1 MSTTVCRPLCAGVR
15 FFWVCCVLTLSVCL
29 PDLAHSLEG
38 QDSEGVHRMDSMV
51 VTATKTPLPMSQLTS
66 AVEVLTQEDFQRRN
80 IKTIAEALRLS
91 QSLAV
96 FSNGGPGT
104 TTTIRMRGGTSSQ
117 TLVVVDGAMMNSG
130 TSGSFNFANLMTDN
144 IEKIEILRGAQSTIW
159 GSDAIGGVI
168 HITTKRGRGTPR
180 ASGFFEYGSFNSI
193 REGGSVA
200 GEKGPVDFS
209 FSLSRWDFGGF
220 SAVNY
225 RRGAGE
231 RDPYRN
237 WTASTQLGVSLPN
250 DGRLSF
256 QFRWM
261 NGDVNFDN
269 SSTFGGGPFDVFK
282 LKTTDREFI
291 YSGTYSQPITS
302 WWDQQLTLSRMDG
315 TSDTQAG
322 TLQRSVQT
330 GAISPASPFNNSI
343 ITNQTNR
350 LEWQHNFRIGDPWLV
365 TLGYQ
370 FREARGKNEGQ
381 FSEEALSSHSGFAQL
396 QLNLWDRLF
405 ATAGFR
411 QEAHNTFGDA
421 TTYRVTGGYLLK
433 ETGTKIR
440 GSYATGFRAP
450 SINESFFPNFGNP
463 NLKPEKNQ
471 ALDVGIDQHLFGERL
486 TVGVGYFWNR
496 YRQLIATTFDPVGC
510 AGLSPFGFCAQ
521 NIGSAKSQGWE
532 ANTRLI
538 LAEGLPFMK
547 LLDIQGQYTYTITR
561 DLETGARL
569 PRWPVHQGSLVLTYQ
584 PHDPLILTATFR
596 YVGSRFNTTGNQQPM
611 PDFHVINVAA
621 SYQFTPSVQGYVRVD
636 NLLDRQY
643 EEILVFGTPVRSV
656 FGGVRVSFDVP
667 VGRANP

>member
-1 MSTTVCRPLCAGVR
+1 MSTIICRFLRVGVR
-15 FFWVCCVLTLSVCL
+15 SPWVFWVLAWNAFFSG
-29 PDLAHSLEG
+29 LAHSQERE
-38 QDSEGVHRMDSMV
+38 DSGVVHQLDPV
-51 VTATKTPLPMSQLTS
+51 VVVATKTPVPMSQLTS

-80 IKTIAEALRLS
+80 ITSITEALRLS

-104 TTTIRMRGGTSSQ
+104 NTTIRIRGGTSSQ
-117 TLVVVDGAMMNSG
+117 TLVVIDGAMMNSG
-130 TSGSFNFANLMTDN
+130 TSGSFNFGNLMTDN

-159 GSDAIGGVI
+159 GSDAIGGMI
-168 HITTKRGRGTPR
+168 HITTKRGRGTPQ

-193 REGGSVA
+193 REGGAVA

-209 FSLSRWDFGGF
+209 FSLSRWESAGF
-220 SAVNY
+220 SAVNF

-231 RDPYRN
+231 RDAYRN
-237 WTASTQLGVSLPN
+237 WTASTQLGVSLPK

-261 NGDVNFDN
+261 NGDVDFDN

-302 WWDQQLTLSRMDG
+302 WWEQQLTLSRMDA

-322 TLQRSVQT
+322 TLQRSVRT

-350 LEWQHNFRIGDPWLV
+350 LEWQHNFRIGDPYLV

-370 FREARGKNEGQ
+370 FREARGENEGQ
-381 FSEEALSSHSGFAQL
+381 FSEEALSSHSGFAQV

-421 TTYRVTGGYLLK
+421 TTYRMTGGYVLK

-440 GSYATGFRAP
+440 ASYATGFRAP

-463 NLKPEKNQ
+463 NLQAEKSQ
-471 ALDVGIDQHLFGERL
+471 GLDVGIDQRLFEERL

-532 ANTRLI
+532 ANARLV
-538 LAEGLPFMK
+538 LVEGLAFMK
-547 LLDIQGQYTYTITR
+547 LLDLQGQYTYTITR
-561 DLETGARL
+561 DLATGARL
-569 PRWPVHQGSLVLTYQ
+569 PRWPVHQGSVVLTYQ
-584 PHDPLILTATFR
+584 PHDPLIVTATFR
-596 YVGSRFNTTGNQQPM
+596 YVGSRFNTTGNQQPL
-611 PDFHVINVAA
+611 PDFHVISVAA
-621 SYQFTPSVQGYVRVD
+621 SYDLTPRIQGYVRAE
-636 NLLDRQY
+636 NLLNRQY
-643 EEILVFGTPVRSV
+643 EEIQFFGTPVRSV
-656 FGGVRVSFDVP
+656 YGGIRVTFDMP
-667 VGRANP
+667 VGRVQP

>member
-1 MSTTVCRPLCAGVR
+1 MSTIICRPLRVGVR
-15 FFWVCCVLTLSVCL
+15 SLWVCFVLTWEVFLSG
-29 PDLAHSLEG
+29 LAHSQER
-38 QDSEGVHRMDSMV
+38 QDAGVVPQLDPV
-51 VTATKTPLPMSQLTS
+51 VVVATKTPVPMSQLTS

-80 IKTIAEALRLS
+80 IKTLAEALRLS

-104 TTTIRMRGGTSSQ
+104 STTVRMRGGTSSQ

-159 GSDAIGGVI
+159 GSDAIGGVV
-168 HITTKRGRGTPR
+168 HITTKRGRGTPQ
-180 ASGFFEYGSFNSI
+180 ASGFFEYGSFNAI
-193 REGGSVA
+193 REGGTVA

-209 FSLSRWDFGGF
+209 FSLSRWDFAGF

-231 RDPYRN
+231 RDAYRN
-237 WTASTQLGVSLPN
+237 WTASTQLGVSLPK
-250 DGRLSF
+250 DGRLSV

-261 NGDVNFDN
+261 NGDVDFDN

-302 WWDQQLTLSRMDG
+302 WWEQKLTLSRMDA

-330 GAISPASPFNNSI
+330 GAISPASPFNNSL

-350 LEWQHNFRIGDPWLV
+350 LEWQHNFQIGDPWLV

-370 FREARGKNEGQ
+370 FREARGENEGQ
-381 FSEEALSSHSGFAQL
+381 FSEETLSSHSGFAQL

-450 SINESFFPNFGNP
+450 SINESVFPNFGNP
-463 NLKPEKNQ
+463 NLQPEKGQ
-471 ALDVGIDQHLFGERL
+471 ALDVGIEQHVFGERL

-532 ANTRLI
+532 VNTRLI
-538 LAEGLPFMK
+538 LAEELPFMK
-547 LLDIQGQYTYTITR
+547 LLDLQGQYTYTLTR
-561 DLETGARL
+561 DLETAARL
-569 PRWPVHQGSLVLTYQ
+569 PRWPVHQGSAVLTYQ
-584 PHDPLILTATFR
+584 PHDPLIMTATFR
-596 YVGSRFNTTGNQQPM
+596 YVGSRFNTTGNQQPLS
-611 PDFHVINVAA
+611 DFHVINVAA
-621 SYQFTPSVQGYVRVD
+621 SYQFSPGVQGYVRVD
-636 NLLDRQY
+636 NVLNRQY
-643 EEILVFGTPVRSV
+643 EEIQFFGTPVRSV
-656 FGGVRVSFDVP
+656 YGGIRVTFDTH
-667 VGRANP
+667 VGRVHP